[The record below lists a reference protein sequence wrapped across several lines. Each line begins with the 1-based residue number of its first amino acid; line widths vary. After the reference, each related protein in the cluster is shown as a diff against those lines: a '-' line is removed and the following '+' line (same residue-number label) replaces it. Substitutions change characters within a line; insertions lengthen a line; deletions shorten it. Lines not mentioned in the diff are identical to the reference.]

1 MGITATTTPPSAS
14 PADTLSPVRQRP
26 GEAVWVAHIPWSA
39 PIVLAAMI
47 AGLPPANAQTW
58 RVQSSVSAQIE
69 ATNRAN
75 VDPGAEH
82 QGDLITQITPRLA
95 INELG
100 AHSSITGTVSLP
112 VILYARSSGNN
123 AVRPEVSLIAHREV
137 VPQFF
142 FVDASASVSQQYV
155 SAFGP
160 RPTDLTSATAN
171 RNTAQSYRISPYFKG
186 QAANDISYEL
196 RDNNDWTI
204 ANGIVGSGNHAYTN
218 EVLGHVQQT
227 PRPLGWAA
235 DYRRLDTRFV
245 DSGTLVTESERGRLR
260 WSPVPDWQIG
270 AIAGYE
276 DNRYPLASYSGAIY
290 GIEARW
296 RPSDRTNVDASWEH
310 RFFGGSYHVAVQHR
324 LPLSVW
330 SLSASRDIT
339 TFPQQLASLQEGV
352 DVNALLNR
360 LFSSRVADPA
370 QRQTLVDEVIRDRGL
385 PSVLSSPLSLFTQQV
400 TLQEN
405 FQGTVGLLGA
415 RNSVFLTAYRSR
427 SEPLLSA
434 APSALDVI
442 LLSQIDNTQTG
453 TTAVWTHN
461 LTQLYVLSTSVDWV
475 RTVAND
481 ASDRHS
487 SQVGAQSVISAALS
501 PLTHAFAGLR
511 YLRFSSSVSAGYDQA
526 AVFVG
531 VTHVFR

>member
-1 MGITATTTPPSAS
+1 MGITATTTRPRAS
-14 PADTLSPVRQRP
+14 PAATAPPVRPRA
-26 GEAVWVAHIPWSA
+26 GEVDRADPVPWSTR
-39 PIVLAAMI
+39 IVFAA
-47 AGLPPANAQTW
+47 AAFAWLPTVHAQAL
-58 RVQSSVSAQIE
+58 RIQSSISAQVE
-69 ATNRAN
+69 ATNRVN
-75 VDPGAEH
+75 VDPGAEK
-82 QGDLITQITPRLA
+82 QSDIVTQITPRFT
-95 INELG
+95 IDERG
-100 AHSSITGTVSLP
+100 AHSSIIGTVALP
-112 VILYARSSGNN
+112 IVLYARNSGNN
-123 AVRPEVSLIAHREV
+123 DVRPEVALIAHREV

-160 RPTDLTSATAN
+160 RPTDVTSATNN
-171 RNTAQSYRISPYFKG
+171 RNTAQSYRVSPYFRG

-204 ANGIVGSGNHAYTN
+204 ANGIVGSADRAYTN
-218 EVLGHVQQT
+218 EVLGRIER
-227 PRPLGWAA
+227 RPQPFGWAA
-235 DYRRLDTRFV
+235 DYDRLDTRFTG
-245 DSGTLVTESERGRLR
+245 SQPLITESERGRLR
-260 WSPVPDWQIG
+260 WSPTPEWQLA

-290 GIEARW
+290 GLEAKW
-296 RPSDRTNVDASWEH
+296 RPSNRTNVDTVWEH
-310 RFFGGSYHVAVQHR
+310 RFFGSSYHVGIEHR

-339 TFPQQLASLQEGV
+339 TYPQQLASLQQGA

-360 LFSSRVADPA
+360 LFSSRVADPI
-370 QRQTLVDEVIRDRGL
+370 QRQTLVDEVISGRGL
-385 PSVLSSPLSLFTQQV
+385 PSVLSTPLSLFTQQV

-405 FQGTVGLLGA
+405 IQGTVGLLGA
-415 RNSVFLTAYRSR
+415 RNSVFVTAYRSR

-434 APSALDVI
+434 AQSALDV
-442 LLSQIDNTQTG
+442 LLSQVDNTQTG

-461 LTQLYVLSTSVDWV
+461 LTRLYVLSTSVDWV

-487 SQVGAQSVISAALS
+487 SQVAAQSMVSAALS

-511 YLRFSSSVSAGYDQA
+511 YLRFSSNVSAAYDEVA
-526 AVFVG
+526 AFVG
-531 VTHVFR
+531 VTYVFR